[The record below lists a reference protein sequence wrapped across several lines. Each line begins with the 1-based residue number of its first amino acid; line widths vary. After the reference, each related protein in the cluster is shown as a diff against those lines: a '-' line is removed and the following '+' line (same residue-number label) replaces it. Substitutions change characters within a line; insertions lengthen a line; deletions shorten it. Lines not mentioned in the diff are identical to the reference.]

1 MLVVRP
7 LEQLVRLGEAPD
19 PRLEDRLRWGTIPEV
34 LGRDALAS
42 RQPLGLMKTLLV
54 TAGFHAITLST
65 TVPRSPVS

>member
-19 PRLEDRLRWGTIPEV
+19 PRLEDRLRRRPVPGV

-42 RQPLGLMKTLLV
+42 CQPLGLVNRFPQILV
-54 TAGFHAITLST
+54 NLININEVYGSM
-65 TVPRSPVS
+65 